1 MELLPFHEW
10 EDQEDD
16 CLVLSDEEEMD
27 DADEIGTN
35 LGRSLSVHRSQR
47 GHFDKESER
56 SCGVGGRAGQASVRV
71 QCGVWKGVGVSVRW
85 VCDLKRLRYAP
96 CADDAAEQT
105 HSVLCRVFQLR
116 WGRTGV

>member
-47 GHFDKESER
+47 GRFDKRVS
-56 SCGVGGRAGQASVRV
+56 GRV
-71 QCGVWKGVGVSVRW
+71 VSVEEPG
-85 VCDLKRLRYAP
+85 K
-96 CADDAAEQT
+96 
-105 HSVLCRVFQLR
+105 RVFACSVGYGKELE
-116 WGRTGV
+116 

>member
-1 MELLPFHEW
+1 MELLPFHQW

-47 GHFDKESER
+47 GRFDKRVS
-56 SCGVGGRAGQASVRV
+56 GRVVSVEEPGKRVFACSVRY
-71 QCGVWKGVGVSVRW
+71 GKE
-85 VCDLKRLRYAP
+85 L
-96 CADDAAEQT
+96 E
-105 HSVLCRVFQLR
+105 
-116 WGRTGV
+116 